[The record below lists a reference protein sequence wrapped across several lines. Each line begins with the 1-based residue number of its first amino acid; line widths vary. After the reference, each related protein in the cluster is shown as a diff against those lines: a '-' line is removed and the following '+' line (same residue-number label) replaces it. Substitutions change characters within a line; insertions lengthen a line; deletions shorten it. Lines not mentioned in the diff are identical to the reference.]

1 MNHPTRTFNM
11 NQPGCLFLFGLFW
24 VGFSSIFVIIG
35 LTQDNIAFA
44 LFGLLFVLVGVGIL
58 GFALFSYYTRFRI
71 GRPEI
76 TISEQ
81 TLRVGESFTVS
92 YLHSFNRNVQVD
104 GIRVALIFK
113 ETATYQRGTD
123 TTTVT
128 HDHIIAEFEEPGGR
142 FQAGHLIQQS
152 YDLQIPPTG
161 MHTLKVRRN
170 KLEWFVRFQ
179 MNVPKLPDLVE
190 QFELD
195 VLPVLMR

>member
-1 MNHPTRTFNM
+1 MSQSTQTFNM
-11 NQPGCLFLFGLFW
+11 NKPGCLFLFGLFW
-24 VGFSSIFVIIG
+24 VGFSTIFVIIG

-44 LFGLLFVLVGVGIL
+44 IFGLLFVLVGVGMLI
-58 GFALFSYYTRFRI
+58 FALFSYYTRFRI
-71 GRPEI
+71 GQPEI

-81 TLRVGESFTVS
+81 TLRVGEPFTVS
-92 YLHSFNRNVQVD
+92 YFHSFNRSVQVD
-104 GIRVALIFK
+104 SIRVTLLFK

-128 HDHIIAEFEEPGGR
+128 HDHVITEFEEPGAQ

-152 YDLQIPPTG
+152 YDFQIPPTG

-170 KLEWFVRFQ
+170 KLEWFIRFQ
-179 MNVPKLPDLVE
+179 MKVPRLPDLVE

-195 VLPVLMR
+195 VLPALMR